1 MYNLQNLPKNTADYL
16 GAYHEIAAREIS
28 RLQALPQSEKEA
40 NANSHTIGNV
50 DGVYRCVN
58 CEIGSWNA
66 WKSPCP
72 V

>member
-1 MYNLQNLPKNTADYL
+1 MYNLQNLPKDTSDYL

-40 NANSHTIGNV
+40 NANSHRIGNV
-50 DGVYRCVN
+50 DGVSRCVR

-66 WKSPCP
+66 WKEMC
-72 V
+72 

>member
-16 GAYHEIAAREIS
+16 SAYHEIAAREIS

-50 DGVYRCVN
+50 DGVSRCVW
-58 CEIGSWNA
+58 CEIGVWNA
-66 WKSPCP
+66 WKEAC
-72 V
+72 